1 MIFEKCGGTQRIIT
15 MQRVLGI
22 KIYIYIY
29 IYICLLKIV
38 TYNKIFSQM
47 HDVRALRVV
56 GTWDFGK

>member
-22 KIYIYIY
+22 KKKY